1 MGPGSPEVGQIKW
14 LDNTVWLDAARSKLG
29 APAEPGTIGFR
40 GVPEDEGRQLVR
52 ELIDHCTQP
61 DFVYRHNWRVGDLV
75 IWDNC
80 SSLHRANSKD
90 YELPYRR
97 RMHRTTLTGSVPF

>member
-1 MGPGSPEVGQIKW
+1 
-14 LDNTVWLDAARSKLG
+14 
-29 APAEPGTIGFR
+29 
-40 GVPEDEGRQLVR
+40 
-52 ELIDHCTQP
+52 
-61 DFVYRHNWRVGDLV
+61 VGDLV